1 MFYRQQNEC
10 HEIDDERAGSVIG
23 NLSRDPRML
32 RKNPYYNKT
41 QIKTDHAVC
50 LDKDSLFKMGQ
61 VSEYQMNRGGDD
73 GALIGEEADKDK
85 VKSRNRFLQKYQS
98 EV

>member
-1 MFYRQQNEC
+1 
-10 HEIDDERAGSVIG
+10 
-23 NLSRDPRML
+23 
-32 RKNPYYNKT
+32 
-41 QIKTDHAVC
+41 
-50 LDKDSLFKMGQ
+50 
-61 VSEYQMNRGGDD
+61 MNRGGDD